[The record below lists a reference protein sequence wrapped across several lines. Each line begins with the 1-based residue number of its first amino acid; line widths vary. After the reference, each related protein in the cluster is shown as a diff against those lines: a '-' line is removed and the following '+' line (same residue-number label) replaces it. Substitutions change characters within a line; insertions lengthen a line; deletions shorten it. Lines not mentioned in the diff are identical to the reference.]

1 MNRILTRNQ
10 HFILIKIQ
18 GYSYSEDDTP
28 VMCFNG
34 PKSYQLGWYSQY
46 HVDLPISGGFN
57 WNGNL
62 VGFAEKSSAS
72 WSDKMIV
79 RIITATTDFY
89 IHFNRM
95 IGMNIGTL
103 EGGDHVLVTSRSTG
117 VDFAESTL
125 EAMLSANTFYTIP
138 NFNGGWTPLTI
149 SVTSITTTTVPGY
162 ATISIQYG
170 ESVPSAST
178 PSIFQTSS
186 VTTRSPMASPIISPT
201 LLVTQLPIPSPTV
214 MPILQT
220 KSTEKTIATSHSNCN
235 FNSICELG
243 EDCNSCPFDCNGK
256 ESHFCCAGDSCDN
269 IKCNINGWHCT

>member
-1 MNRILTRNQ
+1 MTRYQ
-10 HFILIKIQ
+10 QFILIKIQ
-18 GYSYSEDDTP
+18 GFGYTEDEGP

-34 PKSYQLGWYSQY
+34 AKTYQLGWYSQY
-46 HVDLPISGGFN
+46 HVDLPISGSFN

-62 VGFAEKSSAS
+62 VGFAEKASAS

-79 RIITATTDFY
+79 RIITATTDYY

-95 IGMNIGTL
+95 IGMNIGTA
-103 EGGDHVLVTSRSTG
+103 EGGDHVLVTSRETG
-117 VDFAESTL
+117 VGYAESML
-125 EAMLSANTFYTIP
+125 EVMLGANTYATIS

-170 ESVPSAST
+170 GSVLTAPAPT
-178 PSIFQTSS
+178 TAQTSS
-186 VTTRSPMASPIISPT
+186 VTTRSPKNPFASPITSPT
-201 LLVTQLPIPSPTV
+201 LFVTQLPIPSPIV

-220 KSTEKTIATSHSNCN
+220 KSTEKPMATSHSNCN

-243 EDCNSCPFDCNGK
+243 EDCNSCPHDCNGK
-256 ESHFCCAGDSCDN
+256 ESHFCCAGGSCDN
-269 IKCNINGWHCT
+269 VKCNIHGWHCT